1 MKAKLQRVKLSK
13 AEQEA
18 FDRQIREELL
28 RLNAEY
34 EHSFDVILA
43 YVLNE
48 YLGFGR
54 KRYKRLYNHLID
66 ERLKLRRFYSDDAHS
81 DDKID
86 IFYMEQILKKK
97 GIDVQEILNEILKE
111 REDDINELNGGRKYE
126 SMV

>member
-1 MKAKLQRVKLSK
+1 MKCRPQKLKLSK
-13 AEQEA
+13 AEQETL
-18 FDRQIREELL
+18 DRQIKDEML

-54 KRYKRLYNHLID
+54 KRYKRLYNQLID
-66 ERLKLRRFYSDDAHS
+66 ERLKLRRFYSDDECS

-86 IFYMEQILKKK
+86 IFYMERILKKK
-97 GIDVQEILNEILKE
+97 GINVQEVLDEIMQE
-111 REDDINELNGGRKYE
+111 RADDIRELNGGQKL
-126 SMV
+126 